1 MREGKASEQGN
12 NGANGRRRRRR
23 RRPPL
28 PLPGS
33 PGRRP
38 PADRPLSQSL
48 PRPLLRYSLS
58 LSLYTFFF
66 LTSRNVRA
74 AGRQADHQNSDL
86 FLYLL
91 LLYYTIIKK
100 EQENLEVLVYHL
112 LI

>member
-1 MREGKASEQGN
+1 MGQMDGGDGGGGGHPYHYQALLAAVHQQTVPFPN
-12 NGANGRRRRRR
+12 
-23 RRPPL
+23 PF
-28 PLPGS
+28 
-33 PGRRP
+33 
-38 PADRPLSQSL
+38 PAPSSGT
-48 PRPLLRYSLS
+48 LS
-58 LSLYTFFF
+58 LSLYTVFF